1 MASRAQRGLISDWL
15 WTVDRTLLF
24 AIGALMVAGLVLG
37 IAASPAVADRLPG
50 IGNSFHFV
58 HRQVAYVLLS
68 VPVMIGVSFLN
79 PRYVRRLALLIL
91 VVAMAGVVAT
101 LLVGAEIKGAKRW
114 LNFPVLGT
122 VQPSEF
128 VKPAFVLVAAWAFA
142 EGARRADMPGTV
154 LAILLLPAVIV
165 PLMLQPDIGQT
176 MLIAVVWCGLFFLAG
191 LHIVWVA
198 GLGAMGGLLLLI
210 AYRFYPHVAGRIDR
224 FLHDKGSQDSFQV
237 DLAIDSF
244 QSGGL
249 LGKGP
254 GEGTI
259 KRTLPDAH
267 TDFIFAVTAEEFG
280 ALVCLL
286 LVGLFAL
293 VVLRTLWLAYR
304 SADPFC
310 RFAAA
315 GLGMLFGTQAFINLA
330 VNLHLVPPKGMTLP
344 FISYGG
350 SSLLSLAIGAGFLLA
365 VTRRR
370 PRLEEMPP
378 EAMRTAAA
386 PALAGGPARA

>member
-1 MASRAQRGLISDWL
+1 MASRAQRGLVSDWL
-15 WTVDRTLLF
+15 WTVDRVLLS
-24 AIGALMVAGLVLG
+24 AIAALMVAGLVLG
-37 IAASPAVADRLPG
+37 IAASPGVADRLPG
-50 IGNSFHFV
+50 ITNSFHFV
-58 HRQVAYVLLS
+58 HRQFAYALLS
-68 VPVMIGVSFLN
+68 IPVILALSFLN
-79 PRYVRRLALLIL
+79 PRYVRRFALLLL
-91 VVAMAGVVAT
+91 VAAMAGVIGT
-101 LLVGAEIKGAKRW
+101 LLVGAEIKGARRW
-114 LNFPVLGT
+114 LNFPILGT

-128 VKPAFVLVAAWAFA
+128 VKPAFVVVAAWAFS
-142 EGARRADMPGTV
+142 EGARRSDVPGTP

-176 MLIAVVWCGLFFLAG
+176 MLVATVWCGLFFLAG

-198 GLGAMGGLLLLI
+198 GLAGMGGLLLLV
-210 AYRFYPHVAGRIDR
+210 AYKFYPHVAGRIDR
-224 FLHDKGSQDSFQV
+224 FLHDTGSQDTHQIDMSIESFV
-237 DLAIDSF
+237 
-244 QSGGL
+244 SGGL

-267 TDFIFAVTAEEFG
+267 TDFIFAVTGEEFG

-293 VVLRTLWLAYR
+293 LVLRTLWQAAR
-304 SADPFC
+304 TPDPFC

-330 VNLHLVPPKGMTLP
+330 VNLHMVPPKGMTLP

-370 PRLEEMPP
+370 PALDAPASQPAMPP
-378 EAMRTAAA
+378 AAA
-386 PALAGGPARA
+386 PAAA